1 MSATWHWRNCVMP
14 PNLDH
19 ATAPSHMKSSLHLFW
34 RAGPWLL
41 GVAACVAVTGA
52 TLAQTASDPDPAA
65 SSPDSGSGPSL
76 FQSIGSFLSNLG
88 TPKVSAGISSN
99 DAPKGDG
106 AGGLGLN
113 IVAIDS
119 WSKTSSLVLD
129 PQCNTPVQ
137 PFDFADNAASLALLA
152 GKVKLQGL
160 VEGLDKGGKASLKPT
175 DVVKIAAR
183 SLNWMPMALERQIGE
198 SLVPEADIV
207 DEQKNKDTKRTYE
220 QARAMLNDI
229 LQALPPSLPYE
240 FRVLVRNTSYGNASA
255 LPGGILLVDRDLFKK
270 GSDPDYAYFVMSH
283 EVAHVLQ
290 RHQTRAYQ
298 AKLVDGID
306 SIENL
311 GRLIQNAGK
320 KDPMAVLSY
329 ASALKKL
336 FVSFSEQQ
344 ELQADSC
351 AIRLMGKRI
360 PNPVL
365 LEAKLRRIEQRFGPI
380 VAIKEDGPEGRTLVD
395 QVKYL
400 TDGIHERHPN
410 TAQRRGNIQITLNFA
425 RNSP

>member
-1 MSATWHWRNCVMP
+1 MLTVAGTTR
-14 PNLDH
+14 
-19 ATAPSHMKSSLHLFW
+19 AQIASS
-34 RAGPWLL
+34 
-41 GVAACVAVTGA
+41 
-52 TLAQTASDPDPAA
+52 SDTAA
-65 SSPDSGSGPSL
+65 SSPEGGSVPSWL
-76 FQSIGSFLSNLG
+76 QSVGNFLSNLG
-88 TPKVSAGISSN
+88 TPKVSAGTSGS
-99 DAPKGDG
+99 DAPKGEG

-113 IVAIDS
+113 VISIDS
-119 WSKTSSLVLD
+119 WSKTSSTVLD
-129 PQCNTPVQ
+129 PRCNTPVQ
-137 PFDFADNAASLALLA
+137 PFDIADNAASLAFLA
-152 GKVKLQGL
+152 GKLKVQGFI
-160 VEGLDKGGKASLKPT
+160 EGFEKGGKAALKPS

-183 SLNWMPMALERQIGE
+183 NLNWMPMALERQIGE

-207 DEQKNKDTKRTYE
+207 DEHKNKDTQRTYQ
-220 QARAMLNDI
+220 QARAMLDDI
-229 LQALPPSLPYE
+229 LLALPPSLPYE
-240 FRVLVRNTSYGNASA
+240 FKVLVRNTSYGNASA

-311 GRLIQNAGK
+311 GRLVQNAGK
-320 KDPMAVLSY
+320 KDPMAVVAY

-351 AIRLMGKRI
+351 AIRLMGRRI

-365 LEAKLRRIEQRFGPI
+365 LEAKVRRIAQRFGPI
-380 VAIKEDGPEGRTLVD
+380 NAVKDEGPDGATLFDHVA
-395 QVKYL
+395 YL
-400 TDGIHERHPN
+400 TNGTHERHPN
-410 TAQRRGNIQITLNFA
+410 TAQRRNNIQITLNFA
-425 RNSP
+425 RNNP

>member
-1 MSATWHWRNCVMP
+1 MP
-14 PNLDH
+14 PSLDG
-19 ATAPSHMKSSLHLFW
+19 ASALNHMKSNLNLF
-34 RAGPWLL
+34 RRTSQRLL
-41 GVAACVAVTGA
+41 GLAAMVAVVGA
-52 TLAQTASDPDPAA
+52 TWAQTASSPEPAA
-65 SSPDSGSGPSL
+65 SSPESVSVPSWL
-76 FQSIGSFLSNLG
+76 QSVGNFLSNLS
-88 TPKVSAGISSN
+88 TSKVSAGTSSS

-119 WSKTSSLVLD
+119 WSKTSSTVLD
-129 PQCNTPVQ
+129 PRCNTPVQ
-137 PFDFADNAASLALLA
+137 PFDFADNAASLAFLA

-160 VEGLDKGGKASLKPT
+160 IEGLDKGGKASLKPT

-183 SLNWMPMALERQIGE
+183 NLNWMPMALERQIGE

-207 DEQKNKDTKRTYE
+207 DEHKNKDTKRAYE
-220 QARAMLNDI
+220 QARAMLDDI

-240 FRVLVRNTSYGNASA
+240 FKVLVRNTSYGNASA

-311 GRLIQNAGK
+311 GKLIQNAGK
-320 KDPMAVLSY
+320 KDPMAVLGY

-380 VAIKEDGPEGRTLVD
+380 VAMKEDGPDGRTLVD
-395 QVKYL
+395 HVRYL